1 MYKFKLGEY
10 VFAYDKKDI
19 YKVMTIKL
27 TRNFYDEDNI
37 TYTLYDESNNH
48 MLENVPEFYIT
59 STKKL
64 EDLTRK
70 DLIDF
75 ITFYHEYKDKNNIK
89 DLAVFLNTKWA
100 DYKRNKNN
108 RLSDEEQEMIKKML
122 EE

>member
-64 EDLTRK
+64 EDLSRK

-100 DYKRNKNN
+100 EYKRNKNN

>member
-75 ITFYHEYKDKNNIK
+75 ITFYHEYNDKNNIK

>member
-64 EDLTRK
+64 EDLSRK

>member
-108 RLSDEEQEMIKKML
+108 RLSDEEEEMIKKML

>member
-108 RLSDEEQEMIKKML
+108 RLSDEEQEMLKKML